1 MEQKQSIYLSI
12 QDHTGDRKLKLDW
25 NPKDGTATKHIE
37 EMFVDLQAAGYR
49 FFSVKKVMGVFKRK
63 GEEVKTYD
71 PSLGELIYELDK
83 TFIKEKGDSPIAKQ
97 NINGSTNDNVDQDT
111 KETSVRMFE
120 VEEEG
125 QKQKYEDPKKYD
137 PKKEGLD
144 SSRDYIATKPL
155 RAG

>member
-1 MEQKQSIYLSI
+1 
-12 QDHTGDRKLKLDW
+12 
-25 NPKDGTATKHIE
+25 
-37 EMFVDLQAAGYR
+37 
-49 FFSVKKVMGVFKRK
+49 MGVFKRK